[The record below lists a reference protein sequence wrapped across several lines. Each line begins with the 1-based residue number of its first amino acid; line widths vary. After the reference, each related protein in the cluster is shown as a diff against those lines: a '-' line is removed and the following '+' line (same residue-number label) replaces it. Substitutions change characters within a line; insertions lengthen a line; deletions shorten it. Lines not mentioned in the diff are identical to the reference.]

1 MQSSIFTI
9 LFCGWLGGLATDG
22 KPSELGRLIT
32 IEEVGDILKGTS
44 YFRSSSIS
52 ATSFTNLPLVPVNLK
67 DRDAFHI
74 TIEEYLFALIDLTQE
89 LSRLATNAVTLGDPD
104 LSLRIASFVKDVF
117 IGFQVLNLKNDLLR
131 KRVDGVKYHVQRV
144 EDVVYDL
151 SLRGMVNKPTT
162 TEASGSS

>member
-1 MQSSIFTI
+1 MPSSR
-9 LFCGWLGGLATDG
+9 AR
-22 KPSELGRLIT
+22 P
-32 IEEVGDILKGTS
+32 
-44 YFRSSSIS
+44 
-52 ATSFTNLPLVPVNLK
+52 LPLPLSQAATTDHPTVPVNLK

-131 KRVDGVKYHVQRV
+131 KRVDSVKYNVQRV

-151 SLRGMVNKPTT
+151 SLRGMVNKPAAP
-162 TEASGSS
+162 EGAGSSSSA